1 MLRPCCSVVGL
12 STGLGA
18 VSNRIKSNRSRVR
31 KDPFG
36 IVGKAATV
44 CCADA
49 NGRPV
54 LGVVFVVAVVLRDC
68 VVHCEYVCV
77 CAQSVVFALL
87 YAPCA
92 PCRSFPSCVNA
103 LALFHVCECVCVVGF
118 SMAETGNIQ
127 TESESAPHTH
137 LSIGA
142 DFNTGQVL
150 FPWCWGRVE
159 NKLKESKRARLPTKH
174 KFIGSNSNS
183 NGMSAQRMVTHHEHY
198 V

>member
-68 VVHCEYVCV
+68 VAHCEYVCV
-77 CAQSVVFALL
+77 CAWAIHSFRTALRTV
-87 YAPCA
+87 CA
-92 PCRSFPSCVNA
+92 MQKLPVLCQCARAFSCVRVCMCRW
-103 LALFHVCECVCVVGF
+103 LFDGRNRQYPNRVREC
-118 SMAETGNIQ
+118 T
-127 TESESAPHTH
+127 TH
-137 LSIGA
+137 PFIDWRRFQYRSSLVPL
-142 DFNTGQVL
+142 VL
-150 FPWCWGRVE
+150 GT
-159 NKLKESKRARLPTKH
+159 S
-174 KFIGSNSNS
+174 
-183 NGMSAQRMVTHHEHY
+183 
-198 V
+198 